1 MDKTSKKDFIIRI
14 CCFIAAF
21 CLWIFVSNESNPIKT
36 VTVKNVKIE
45 LINSES
51 ILQNKL
57 IVQANQELSIN
68 LVVKGSS
75 NKVFDLK
82 SDNFEVVADL
92 GAYAL
97 KKGSNMV
104 PVEIKDSPSDVT
116 IVKDDKFWIDIE
128 IDEYKEKNFKIK
140 TDKINIKQKDGL
152 FINEPIIKP
161 LEAKVSGPSMY
172 MLNVDGVY
180 AIGDINDFKTASEN
194 DLRLIAVDKKGNEIK
209 EVSVNPKYAR
219 VTISSSKIKTVPIK
233 INTEGTLP
241 KVYIIDEAYP
251 SPGNVQITGGDSE
264 LEKITSISTEPINIG
279 NLSGTNTVDVK
290 LIIPPKISIINPDQ
304 KITAVINIQKLI
316 QKDFSVK
323 IKTINISSEY
333 EVALLNEDLN
343 VTLSGSE
350 TKTNS
355 LVNNDINCF
364 VDFTG
369 LKPGEYTLPISIV
382 VPTGI
387 TVNSK
392 SIDKVSV
399 VIKKK

>member
-68 LVVKGSS
+68 LVVKGLS

-82 SDNFEVVADL
+82 SDNFELVADL

-97 KKGSNMV
+97 RKGSNMV

-116 IVKDDKFWIDIE
+116 IVKDDKFWVDIE
-128 IDEYKEKNFKIK
+128 IDEYKETNFNIK

-172 MLNVDGVY
+172 MSKVEGIS

-209 EVSVNPKYAR
+209 EVNINPKYAR
-219 VTISSSKIKTVPIK
+219 VTVSSSKIKTVPIK
-233 INTEGTLP
+233 INTVGTLP
-241 KVYIIDEAYP
+241 KAYIIEDSYP
-251 SPGNVQITGGDSE
+251 SPGNIQITGGDSE
-264 LEKITSISTEPINIG
+264 LEKITSISTEPINIE

-290 LIIPPKISIINPDQ
+290 LIVPPKISIINSEQ
-304 KITAVINIQKLI
+304 KITAVINILKLV
-316 QKDFSVK
+316 QKDFSIK

-333 EVALLNEDLN
+333 EVVLQNEDLS
-343 VTLSGSE
+343 VTLSASE

-364 VDFTG
+364 VDLTG
-369 LKPGEYTLPISIV
+369 LKPGEYTLPINIV

-392 SIDKVSV
+392 SSDKVSV
-399 VIKKK
+399 IIKKK